1 MADSLK
7 SLIFER
13 PAIRSAALRAVSLVK
28 SLRHAGPGLYTLCY
42 HRVPAARQARFDAQL
57 AFFRRFGRFVSA
69 DEAAEAV
76 RRGWRGP
83 DRAFLVS
90 FDDGYADS
98 VDVALPVLRAHG
110 VPAIQFLVSDWLDAP
125 PDSTSRCE
133 AYMTRQD
140 AADWTASGMS
150 LGSHSA
156 SHPRYSTLDEA
167 EARSEFERSRDAIG
181 RLTGGPV
188 RHFACPW
195 GVADADYKPDRDPGL
210 AKDCGYETF
219 YTTRRGRAVGPAD
232 LLAMPRHV
240 VEPDWALHE
249 IHARVGRWR
258 HG

>member
-1 MADSLK
+1 MASSIK
-7 SLIFER
+7 SLVLDR
-13 PAIRSAALRAVSLVK
+13 PAIRSAALRAVSLVR
-28 SLRHAGPGLYTLCY
+28 SLDRAGPGLYTLLY
-42 HRVPAARQARFDAQL
+42 HRVPAARQDRFDAQL
-57 AFFRRFGRFVSA
+57 AFFRRFGRFAAA
-69 DEAAEAV
+69 DEAADAV
-76 RRGWRGP
+76 RHGWTGR

-125 PDSTSRCE
+125 PASVDRRDG
-133 AYMTRQD
+133 YMTRRD
-140 AADWTASGMS
+140 ADTWTAAGMA

-156 SHPRYSTLDEA
+156 SHSRFSGLGEA

-195 GVADADYKPDRDPGL
+195 GVADADFRPDRDPGL
-210 AKDCGYETF
+210 ARDCGYETF
-219 YTTRRGRAVGPAD
+219 YTTRRGRAVGPSD
-232 LLAMPRHV
+232 LFGMPRHV

-249 IHARVGRWR
+249 LHARVGSWR